1 MTGALAR
8 LGVLAALTCAA
19 PFVLTGGYER
29 FLAILTLLYAMLAV
43 SWNLTLGFAGVF
55 NFAHLA
61 FFALGAYGTAIATVR
76 WEWSPW
82 AGLAV
87 SVVVAVAASALA
99 FLPVVRLK
107 GIYVALITFVFA
119 RLCYFL
125 VLNRTEVTGG
135 SSGLVGLPQLSLG
148 GDPFILDNRFGYY
161 VVAAV
166 AFLVVMALMEL
177 TLNSTYGRSLIALR
191 DNEDYAVSRGVPAFR
206 QRLFAFA
213 ISGAVAGFA
222 GGMYALVVGVA
233 SPQLFDFGF
242 ITLVLSMVFL
252 GGVRTLYGPVAG
264 AVAVTLVA
272 DQLQDQGPW
281 RDMAIAGLILVVL
294 WFFPGGLAGLLD
306 DLRRRLGA
314 LRGASGTPPILGKTD

>member
-1 MTGALAR
+1 MTGALTR
-8 LGVLAALTCAA
+8 LGVLTALTCAV
-19 PFVLTGGYER
+19 PFVIGGGYGR

-82 AGLAV
+82 TGLAM

-125 VLNRTEVTGG
+125 VLNRTDLTGG

-148 GDPFILDNRFGYY
+148 GEPFILDNRFGYY

-166 AFLVVMALMEL
+166 AFLVVMAIMEL
-177 TLNSTYGRSLIALR
+177 IVHSSYGRSLMALR
-191 DNEDYAVSRGVPAFR
+191 DNETYAVSRGVPAFR

-252 GGVRTLYGPVAG
+252 GGVRTLHGPVAG

-272 DQLQDQGPW
+272 DQLQDEGPW
-281 RDMAIAGLILVVL
+281 RDIAIAGLILLVL

-314 LRGASGTPPILGKTD
+314 LRGASGASPVLGKTD